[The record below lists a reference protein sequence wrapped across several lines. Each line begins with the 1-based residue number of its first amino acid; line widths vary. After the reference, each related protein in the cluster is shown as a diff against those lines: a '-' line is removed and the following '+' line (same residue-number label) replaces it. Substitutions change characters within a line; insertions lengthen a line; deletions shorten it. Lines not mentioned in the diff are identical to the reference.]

1 MTITLIFLA
10 CIMATLIFWLLKQTL
25 NTQPWVSDA
34 EADAAS
40 GMSLNTNPQ
49 TIGLTTFLAVA
60 TSMFAL
66 FASAY
71 TLRMTMPDWSPM
83 DEPVVLWINTGFL
96 ILASVSY
103 QWTSSVALKSHVQKI
118 KLGLITSGIFS
129 IFFLIGQFTAWQ
141 QLIEKGMYASS
152 NPSIAFFYV
161 LTAMHGLHLIGGLY
175 VWARSVIKVSRNA
188 DAESIRLSVELCT
201 VYWHFLLLVWA
212 LLFSLMIST

>member
-66 FASAY
+66 FVSAY

>member
-34 EADAAS
+34 EADAVS

-66 FASAY
+66 FVSAY
-71 TLRMTMPDWSPM
+71 TLRMTMPDWSPL

-103 QWTSSVALKSHVQKI
+103 QWTSSVALKSHAQKI
-118 KLGLITSGIFS
+118 KLGLITAGIFS

-175 VWARSVIKVSRNA
+175 VWARSVIRVSRNE

>member
-34 EADAAS
+34 EADAVS

-66 FASAY
+66 FVSAY
-71 TLRMTMPDWSPM
+71 TLRMTMPDWSPL

>member
-1 MTITLIFLA
+1 
-10 CIMATLIFWLLKQTL
+10 MATLIFWLLKQTL

-40 GMSLNTNPQ
+40 GISLNTNPQ

>member
-34 EADAAS
+34 EADAVS

-66 FASAY
+66 FVSAY
-71 TLRMTMPDWSPM
+71 TLRMTMPDWSPL

-103 QWTSSVALKSHVQKI
+103 QWTTSVALKSHAQKI

-175 VWARSVIKVSRNA
+175 VWARSVIRVSRNA

>member
-34 EADAAS
+34 EADAVS

-66 FASAY
+66 FVSAY

>member
-34 EADAAS
+34 EADAVS

-66 FASAY
+66 FVSAY
-71 TLRMTMPDWSPM
+71 TLRMTMPDWNPL

-103 QWTSSVALKSHVQKI
+103 QWTSSVALKSHAQKI

-175 VWARSVIKVSRNA
+175 VWARSVIKVSRDA